1 MKTLRLVKIA
11 LLGASVLVLN
21 GCGNDNGP
29 AAASETTAVADQ
41 QISINTSDSALPIAL
56 DNTPDSEQDLSDSAL
71 PLPI

>member
-1 MKTLRLVKIA
+1 MKISGLVKIA
-11 LLGASVLVLN
+11 LLASTAVLLN
-21 GCGNDNGP
+21 GCGNDNEP

-56 DNTPDSEQDLSDSAL
+56 DNTPNSDQDLSDSAL

>member
-21 GCGNDNGP
+21 GCGNDGP
-29 AAASETTAVADQ
+29 AAVTDTTAVADQ

-56 DNTPDSEQDLSDSAL
+56 DNTPDSEQDISDSAL